1 MFPKAQAVGASRP
14 SLGGEMCLKTLWA
27 GGAMPRSVSR
37 AFNNWRGNMN
47 FGKIAAALAVG
58 AALTLG
64 MAAPSVAVAPSP
76 VAENSGKADSGD
88 RARDAKARKGPVMA
102 LHKGKSID
110 LAKGW
115 GTATVCTEYADL
127 TVRCFDTDA
136 EAEEDLAK
144 FKAQNP
150 GTLKAPPAGRGDMK
164 KNSQGKMETVPAASA
179 GTQSAASVSASSP
192 GCSWGFTC
200 VYEHLYYEG
209 RKLQWDLDG
218 TKTLGQYGFRDQTT
232 SVANNDEMGGMT
244 LIDYRD
250 NMVDPTF
257 IVCLGC
263 AHGDLRQHDYPGWG
277 TGSWGDRADALT
289 M

>member
-1 MFPKAQAVGASRP
+1 MV
-14 SLGGEMCLKTLWA
+14 
-27 GGAMPRSVSR
+27 
-37 AFNNWRGNMN
+37 
-47 FGKIAAALAVG
+47 
-58 AALTLG
+58 
-64 MAAPSVAVAPSP
+64 
-76 VAENSGKADSGD
+76 
-88 RARDAKARKGPVMA
+88 A
-102 LHKGKSID
+102 LHNGKPID

-136 EAEEDLAK
+136 QAEADLAK
-144 FKAQNP
+144 FKAGHP
-150 GTLKAPPAGRGDMK
+150 ETVKAPPAGRGDMK
-164 KNSQGKMETVPAASA
+164 MNPQGKMETVPAASA
-179 GTQSAASVSASSP
+179 VALSASVAAASP

-200 VYEHLYYEG
+200 VYADLDYTG
-209 RKLQWDLDG
+209 RKLQWDMDG

-232 SVANNDEMGGMT
+232 SVANNDEIGGMT

-263 AHGDLRQHDYPGWG
+263 AYGDLRQQDYPGWG
-277 TGSWGDRADALT
+277 TGSWDDRADALT